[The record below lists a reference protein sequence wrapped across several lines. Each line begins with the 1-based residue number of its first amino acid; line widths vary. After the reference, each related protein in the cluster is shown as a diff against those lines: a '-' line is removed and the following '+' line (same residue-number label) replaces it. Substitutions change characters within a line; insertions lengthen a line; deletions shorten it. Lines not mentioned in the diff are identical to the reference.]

1 MIRAAVGEGQPRST
15 HSGQAANVPF
25 GESGRKSLCFSVWR
39 NAADAL
45 GLGVKPCRNFG
56 FWQPTAGDEFGR
68 TQRGNN
74 NAYCQDN
81 EISWLNWDWGAE
93 DQELHNFAQVGAKA
107 AAAVHEPNISPSTK
121 SRSQVDCSRAMSMK
135 MARRIFRLS

>member
-1 MIRAAVGEGQPRST
+1 
-15 HSGQAANVPF
+15 
-25 GESGRKSLCFSVWR
+25 VWR

-93 DQELHNFAQVGAKA
+93 DRELHNFAQVGAKA